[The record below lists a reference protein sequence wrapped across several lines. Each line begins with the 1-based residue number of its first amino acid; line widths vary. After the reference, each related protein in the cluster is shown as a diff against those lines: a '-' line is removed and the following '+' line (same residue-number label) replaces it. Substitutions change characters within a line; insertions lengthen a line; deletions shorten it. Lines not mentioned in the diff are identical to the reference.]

1 VRDGF
6 FIYLDQMNHICFNGQ
21 FQRADEPAL
30 LVSNRGYRYGDGLFE
45 TMKIYKGRLLL
56 KELHFERLF
65 KGLLLLK
72 FDIPSLFTQQKLEK
86 IITELCQKNSCEQLG
101 RVRLSVFRGNGG
113 LYDEARTLEYIIESW
128 TLDDTANQ
136 LNENGLVIDIYPG
149 ARKTC
154 DSFSN
159 IKSASFQPYSM
170 AALFAKE
177 NKLNDCLVL
186 NSKGNIADSTIANLF
201 LVKNDRIITPSLSE
215 GCIDGVMRKYL
226 LGQLQSAGYK
236 TVETEISEDEL
247 EKADE
252 VFLTNAIKGIR
263 WVRSF
268 RDKTYGHSLTT
279 EIYDRFIKPLF
290 P

>member
-1 VRDGF
+1 
-6 FIYLDQMNHICFNGQ
+6 MNHICVNGQ

-45 TMKIYKGRLLL
+45 TMKIHNGRLLL

-65 KGLLLLK
+65 KGLQLLK
-72 FDIPSLFTQQKLEK
+72 FDIPSLFTGQNLEK
-86 IITELCQKNSCEQLG
+86 HIAGLCRKNSCEQLG
-101 RVRLSVFRGNGG
+101 RIRLSVFRGNGG
-113 LYDEARTLEYIIESW
+113 LYDEARTLEYIIECW
-128 TLDDTANQ
+128 PLDDTASQ
-136 LNENGLVIDIYPG
+136 LNENGLIIDIYPD

-201 LVKNDRIITPSLSE
+201 LVKNDRVITPALSE
-215 GCIDGVMRKYL
+215 GCIEGVMRKYL
-226 LGQLQSAGYK
+226 LGELRAVGYK
-236 TVETEISEDEL
+236 TEETIINVDEL

-252 VFLTNAIKGIR
+252 LFLTNAIKGIR
-263 WVRSF
+263 WVKGF
-268 RDKTYGHSLTT
+268 KEKTYGHSLTT

-290 P
+290 H